1 MRTWVVRTM
10 TYDGELHGVLR
21 DVASGRAYPF
31 ASRAELLATLAEPA
45 PGEDLAVALT
55 TTTPPPRRD

>member
-1 MRTWVVRTM
+1 M